1 MEWPSESQKR
11 TLARWMRRDGC
22 HHCGTRSGAVIGD
35 HMPPNKM
42 AFGSSAAA
50 EASRNGTLSLGARAW
65 NFLRMVPRQRFF
77 PQCRAC
83 SDLQSTAVRL
93 RAKSLVMHNGG
104 VRIGCV
110 VASVVAA
117 RHYVMWKHPR
127 EYERFERRVEEFV
140 LRTG

>member
-1 MEWPSESQKR
+1 
-11 TLARWMRRDGC
+11 
-22 HHCGTRSGAVIGD
+22 
-35 HMPPNKM
+35 
-42 AFGSSAAA
+42 
-50 EASRNGTLSLGARAW
+50 
-65 NFLRMVPRQRFF
+65 MVPRQRFF

-140 LRTG
+140 LRTR